1 MSKIWLVTGAARGLG
16 RSIVEAAVAAGER
29 VVATA
34 RDPRRLERLQALRG
48 GDLRIF
54 ALDVTNAGAARAAV
68 DFAIETFGR
77 LDVVVNNAGYGHV
90 TPFEQTAEA
99 DFRLQIDTNFYG
111 VVNLTRAALPAMRRQ
126 GSGHIINISSIGGR
140 LSTPGLSA
148 YQAAKWAVGG
158 FTEVL
163 AKEVSAF
170 GVKMVA
176 VEPGGMRTGW
186 VAAATD
192 GAPKLLPDYE
202 ASVGAMISAMRTSI
216 GREIG
221 DPAKIASVIVDLT
234 TRDALP
240 AHLVLGKAALRICG
254 QAEAARQAE
263 AAQWAAISA
272 STDFADDSPPDTR
285 Q

>member
-1 MSKIWLVTGAARGLG
+1 
-16 RSIVEAAVAAGER
+16 
-29 VVATA
+29 
-34 RDPRRLERLQALRG
+34 
-48 GDLRIF
+48 
-54 ALDVTNAGAARAAV
+54 
-68 DFAIETFGR
+68 
-77 LDVVVNNAGYGHV
+77 
-90 TPFEQTAEA
+90 
-99 DFRLQIDTNFYG
+99 
-111 VVNLTRAALPAMRRQ
+111 
-126 GSGHIINISSIGGR
+126 
-140 LSTPGLSA
+140 
-148 YQAAKWAVGG
+148 
-158 FTEVL
+158 VL

-216 GREIG
+216 GREID

>member
-54 ALDVTNAGAARAAV
+54 ALDVTNAEAAQAAV
-68 DFAIETFGR
+68 DFAIEAFGR

-99 DFRLQIDTNFYG
+99 DFRLQIETNFYG

-126 GSGHIINISSIGGR
+126 RSGYIINISSLGGR
-140 LSTPGLSA
+140 LSTPGLAA

-163 AKEVSAF
+163 AKEVSGF

-192 GAPKLLPDYE
+192 SAPPLLPEYE
-202 ASVGAMISAMRTSI
+202 ASVGAMIGAMKTSV

-221 DPAKIASVIVDLT
+221 DPAKIAKVIVDLT

-240 AHLVLGKAALRICG
+240 AHLVLGKAALRLCG
-254 QAEAARQAE
+254 EAEAARQAE
-263 AAQWAAISA
+263 AAEWADISA
-272 STDFADDSPPDTR
+272 STDFADLSHPDTR
-285 Q
+285 R

>member
-16 RSIVEAAVAAGER
+16 RSIAEAAVAAGER

-34 RDPRRLERLQALRG
+34 RNPRRLEDLQAPRG
-48 GDLRIF
+48 ADLRIL
-54 ALDVTNAGAARAAV
+54 ALDVTSSEAAQAAV

-90 TPFEQTAEA
+90 TPFEQTNEA
-99 DFRLQIDTNFYG
+99 DFRLQVETNFYG

-126 GSGHIINISSIGGR
+126 RSGYIINISSLGGR

-163 AKEVSAF
+163 AKETAAF

-176 VEPGGMRTGW
+176 IEPGGMRTGW

-192 GAPKLLPDYE
+192 SAPKLLADYE
-202 ASVGAMISAMRTSI
+202 PSVGAMIGAMRAAV

-221 DPAKIASVIVDLT
+221 DPAKIAEVIVDLT
-234 TRDALP
+234 TREALP
-240 AHLVLGKAALRICG
+240 AHLVLGKVALRLCSD
-254 QAEAARQAE
+254 AEAARQAE
-263 AAQWAAISA
+263 AAEWADISA
-272 STDFADDSPPDTR
+272 STDFVDPPQSGTR

>member
-1 MSKIWLVTGAARGLG
+1 
-16 RSIVEAAVAAGER
+16 
-29 VVATA
+29 
-34 RDPRRLERLQALRG
+34 
-48 GDLRIF
+48 
-54 ALDVTNAGAARAAV
+54 V

-99 DFRLQIDTNFYG
+99 DFRLQIETNFYG

-126 GSGHIINISSIGGR
+126 RSGYIINISSLGGR

-163 AKEVSAF
+163 AKEAAAF

-192 GAPKLLPDYE
+192 SAPKLLPDYE
-202 ASVGAMISAMRTSI
+202 PSVGAKIGAMRTSI

-221 DPAKIASVIVDLT
+221 DPAKIAEVIVNLT
-234 TRDALP
+234 KRDALP
-240 AHLVLGKAALRICG
+240 AHLVLGEAAMRLCSE
-254 QAEAARQAE
+254 AEAARQAE
-263 AAQWAAISA
+263 AAEWAEISA
-272 STDFADDSPPDTR
+272 STDFVDPPRSGTR